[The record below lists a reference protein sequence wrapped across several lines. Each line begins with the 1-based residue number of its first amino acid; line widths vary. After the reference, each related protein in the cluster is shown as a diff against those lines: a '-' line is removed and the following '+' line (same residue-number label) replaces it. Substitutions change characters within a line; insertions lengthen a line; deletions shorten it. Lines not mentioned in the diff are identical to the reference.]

1 MAFFS
6 SSENF
11 KKFIATLI
19 KEKVSLYK
27 LDNFNDFV
35 IEKNTNKNS
44 SLIKGDIYVEKSKYL
59 GEKLTNLD
67 LNADFSNGD
76 SPVIIEIK
84 KTIGSEASIIK
95 SLKRFKRVLS
105 LNLILVTETK
115 LTKKQKSNLY
125 NEYPCLAIWDNSVV
139 EKLIN
144 ANRII
149 YLKTLDSKEIYRNP
163 IISNI
168 SEADLAN
175 QKINLI
181 NKLKLLSMDPSFA
194 IVLGAGV
201 SCSEGA
207 ETWDQLLRTIKRK
220 LELKLGVNSLSD
232 GLPTTTGN
240 TTLAI
245 AQLYKETLSTREYF
259 DTIYSSIYA
268 SPPIPS
274 HTNTLAKVV
283 ADLII
288 NNNDRRDFR
297 VMSYNYDNYIELYL
311 NDRMRYES
319 VFNKNYNRCG
329 KFPIYHVHGFMPY
342 GYRENSNSEEY
353 ENSIILTEGEYN
365 NLYNDAYKWQIGIQ
379 LSFFRE
385 NRCLF
390 IGSSLQD
397 PNFRRLLRMATDEKG
412 NGTPNHFAIVYNQNN
427 RLSGSELNIAINYFF
442 NMGIEIIWTDERDE
456 IRNIVETLSRQ

>member
-6 SSENF
+6 SSENL
-11 KKFIATLI
+11 KEFISTLI
-19 KEKVSLYK
+19 REKVSLYK

-59 GEKLTNLD
+59 GEKLTHLD

-76 SPVIIEIK
+76 LPVIIEIK
-84 KTIGSEASIIK
+84 KTIGSEGSIIK
-95 SLKRFKRVLS
+95 SLKRFKRVFS

-125 NEYPCLAIWDNSVV
+125 NEYPCIAIWDNSVV

-144 ANRII
+144 TNRII

-175 QKINLI
+175 QKMNLI

-207 ETWDQLLRTIKRK
+207 KTWSQLLDAINQK
-220 LELKLGVNSLSD
+220 LKLKLGVNRLSED
-232 GLPTTTGN
+232 LPTTTGN
-240 TTLAI
+240 TTLVI
-245 AQLYKETLSTREYF
+245 AQLYKEQLSRREYF

-283 ADLII
+283 SDLIV
-288 NNNDRRDFR
+288 NNNDRRNFK

-319 VFNKNYNRCG
+319 VFNKNCNRCG
-329 KFPIYHVHGFMPY
+329 EFPIYHVHGFMPY

-353 ENSIILTEGEYN
+353 EDSIILTEDEYN
-365 NLYNDAYKWQIGIQ
+365 CLYNNAYKWQIGIQ

-385 NRCLF
+385 NLCLF
-390 IGSSLQD
+390 IGCSLQD
-397 PNFRRLLRMATDEKG
+397 PNIRRLLRMVTEEND
-412 NGTPNHFAIVYNQNN
+412 NGIPNHFAIINKNN
-427 RLSGSELNIAINYFF
+427 LSGIELSIAINHFF
-442 NMGIEIIWTDERDE
+442 KMGVEIIWTDNFEE
-456 IRNIVETLSRQ
+456 TRNIVETLSRA